1 MSCPNIQKCNF
12 IANTDVSDF
21 HAIEHPAAGEY
32 NYTGLLFSG
41 NDYDI
46 YYTAAASSGELKIN
60 KLGDSD
66 PTTYE
71 ILNPTGNTVN
81 IVSSVSLGLTGIPDG
96 TEVTVAKVSD
106 RSVLYHVESTSGGTA
121 QYDYGTGEIGL
132 VVDIL
137 FMHIN
142 RDPFIGDITDYTLG
156 SDSVALPITLVD
168 DPTYSNP

>member
-1 MSCPNIQKCNF
+1 M
-12 IANTDVSDF
+12 
-21 HAIEHPAAGEY
+21 
-32 NYTGLLFSG
+32 
-41 NDYDI
+41 
-46 YYTAAASSGELKIN
+46 KIN